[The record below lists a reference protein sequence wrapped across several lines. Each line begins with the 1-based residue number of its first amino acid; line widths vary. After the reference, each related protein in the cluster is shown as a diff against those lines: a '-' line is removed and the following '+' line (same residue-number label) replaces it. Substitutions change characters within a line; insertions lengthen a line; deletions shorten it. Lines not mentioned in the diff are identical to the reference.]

1 MKRKRGLPG
10 APSVGTA
17 APSSH
22 VSRVVLIRL
31 APHNVAMSTRD
42 SEPGAADRTDAASPL
57 PDPSQS
63 RGPDKLLAIGAY
75 GETVAAYRYLVLA
88 EKASREDHRRA
99 FADMADEE
107 QGHKQ
112 RLQKLLAERYPQA
125 DFVLTPEDKELVV
138 TGPRVI
144 DVRNEASIAAAM
156 RMILDTERKTAAF
169 YAEHARHLP
178 TAALRA
184 LFRELAEEGAEH
196 YQRLREIDR
205 DLGMSDS

>member
-1 MKRKRGLPG
+1 M
-10 APSVGTA
+10 
-17 APSSH
+17 
-22 VSRVVLIRL
+22 SRVVLIRF
-31 APHNVAMSTRD
+31 APHNVVMPTHD
-42 SEPGAADRTDAASPL
+42 SRPRAEDRPDAAQPL
-57 PDPSQS
+57 PDAAHG
-63 RGPDKLLAIGAY
+63 RGSDKLLAIGAY

-112 RLQKLLAERYPQA
+112 RLQKLLAELYPQA
-125 DFVLTPEDKELVV
+125 DFVLTPEDKERVV

-144 DVRNEASIAAAM
+144 DVRNEASVAAAM
-156 RMILDTERKTAAF
+156 QMILHTERKTAAF
-169 YAEHARHLP
+169 YAEHARQMP

-196 YQRLREIDR
+196 YQRLREIAR

>member
-1 MKRKRGLPG
+1 MQMNNFQSDSTDMPESVLP
-10 APSVGTA
+10 P
-17 APSSH
+17 
-22 VSRVVLIRL
+22 
-31 APHNVAMSTRD
+31 
-42 SEPGAADRTDAASPL
+42 TDA
-57 PDPSQS
+57 SQG

-88 EKASREDHRRA
+88 EKVSREDHRRA

-112 RLQKLLAERYPQA
+112 RLQKLLAELYPQA
-125 DFVLTPEDKELVV
+125 DFVLTPEDKEVVV

-144 DVRNEASIAAAM
+144 DVRDESSIAGAM

-169 YAEHARHLP
+169 YAEHARNMP

-184 LFRELAEEGAEH
+184 LFKELAEEGAEH
-196 YQRLREIDR
+196 YQRLRAIAR
-205 DLGMSDS
+205 DSGLPDS